1 MIESI
6 GGRKMKTRMKIGWL
20 VLLWFVVL
28 PALNSPLPAGTNETG
43 AIEGRVINKQTGE
56 PIANANILIHGTYI
70 GAASDQQ
77 GKFLIEKVKP
87 GKYLLVCSAIGFRKQ
102 ELSITIA
109 KGQKNVVEFVLEQT
123 ALQLRDIVVTAS
135 KFNQAI
141 EDVPVTIHVL
151 RPEDIAIRNSI
162 SLDQALQYI
171 PGVQTAGNNISI
183 RGSTG
188 FSAGLGTRALILLDG
203 VPFLSGDEGSADF
216 SAVPAAEIEQVE
228 VMKGAGSALYG
239 SSAMGG
245 VINIITKK
253 PDPDTSHIRLSL
265 YSGIYSQ
272 PSYPQWQW
280 SDRRKMFRGTSL
292 HLITTI
298 LGIASSISAN
308 YHKNDSFKENADF
321 YNWNLYGKFRL
332 QLNPGNNWL
341 IQTGWLDS
349 NSGGFI
355 YWKDINHALQSG
367 SDPPD
372 RYSRTDSKIFYL
384 NSVMTQTLS
393 SRFYY
398 RLRFNLQRNH
408 AQDSETARPG
418 MVPSSIGVI
427 RESYAKVFGHELQ
440 FGYQPDI
447 QHNITFGWELNLN
460 RVQAIH
466 YGRRQIANGSLYLQ
480 YSLQPKHNLKIDI
493 GGRWDGE
500 RGEEITPISQF
511 NPKFGINYQIWE
523 DNMWRFSAGRG
534 FRTPTIAERFI
545 STFSNQILVKPNHK
559 LKPERNVSVE
569 TGLRRNFNSFGYLDV
584 CYFLNDF
591 SNLIDPQ
598 LQPNEAAVRF
608 ENITRARI
616 HGLEVAQQS
625 SFLNNQLAINL
636 AYTYLHARDLSRT
649 FYGAPNPDYNKPLK
663 YRPSHLFTARGQYQL
678 RNWICGIDFRYI
690 SKVQRVDRLTNIPDL
705 EKQVPAY
712 VTDLQAGIQKVDYSL
727 MVIVNNVFQYY
738 YFISP
743 GNLGDLRNYS
753 VQFTWNFR

>member
-1 MIESI
+1 
-6 GGRKMKTRMKIGWL
+6 MKTRNRSSGLTFLWLAAWL
-20 VLLWFVVL
+20 VL
-28 PALNSPLPAGTNETG
+28 AGSLIAASHETG
-43 AIEGRVINKQTGE
+43 NIEGRVINKETGE

-70 GAASDQQ
+70 GAASDDQ
-77 GKFLIEKVKP
+77 GKFFIEKVKP
-87 GKYLLVCSAIGFRKQ
+87 GKYLLICSAIGFRKQ
-102 ELSITIA
+102 EFSITILS
-109 KGQKNVVEFVLEQT
+109 GQKSLIDFFLEPT

-141 EDVPVTIHVL
+141 EDVPVTMHVL
-151 RPEDIAIRNSI
+151 RPEDISIRNSVT
-162 SLDQALQYI
+162 LDQALQYI

-203 VPFLSGDEGSADF
+203 VPILSGDEGSADF
-216 SAVPAAEIEQVE
+216 SAIPAAEIEQVE
-228 VMKGAGSALYG
+228 VMKGASSALYG

-265 YSGIYSQ
+265 YSGFYNQ
-272 PSYPQWQW
+272 PSYSQWRW
-280 SDRRKMFRGTSL
+280 SDKRRVFQGTAL

-298 LGIASSISAN
+298 LGVASSVSAN

-349 NSGGFI
+349 NTGGFI

-372 RYSRTDSKIFYL
+372 RFSRTDSKIFYL

-398 RLRFNLQRNH
+398 RLRFNFQRNH

-418 MVPSSIGVI
+418 MIPASVGVI
-427 RESYAKVFGHELQ
+427 RESFAKAFGHEMQ

-447 QHNITFGWELNLN
+447 QHNIIFGWELNMN

-466 YGRRQIANGSLYLQ
+466 YGRRQIGNGSIYLQ
-480 YSLQPKHNLKIDI
+480 YSIQPKHNLKIDL

-500 RGEEITPISQF
+500 RGQEITPVSQF
-511 NPKFGINYQIWE
+511 NPKLGINYQFRN
-523 DNMWRFSAGRG
+523 DNVWRFSAGKG

-545 STFSNQILVKPNHK
+545 STFSNQIMVKPNPK
-559 LKPERNVSVE
+559 LKPERNISVE
-569 TGLRRNFNSFGYLDV
+569 TGFRRHFNSFGYLDL

-591 SNLIDPQ
+591 WNLIDPQ
-598 LQPNEAAVRF
+598 LQPGEAAVRF

-616 HGLEVAQQS
+616 HGLEIGQQS
-625 SFLNNQLAINL
+625 SFLDNKLTINL
-636 AYTYLHARDLSRT
+636 AYTYLNARDLSRL
-649 FYGAPNPDYNKPLK
+649 FYGAPNPDYNQPLK
-663 YRPSHLFTARGQYQL
+663 YRPSHLLTARGQYQHKS
-678 RNWICGIDFRYI
+678 WICGIDFRYI
-690 SKVQRVDRLTNIPDL
+690 SKVQRVDRITNIPDL

-712 VTDLQAGIQKVDYSL
+712 VTDFQTGIQKMNYSL
-727 MVIVNNVFQYY
+727 MFIVNNVFQYY
-738 YFISP
+738 YFVSP
-743 GNLGDLRNYS
+743 GNLGDLRNFS
-753 VQFTWNFR
+753 VQLTWNFR